1 MASVTAVAQAY
12 LYLVRCLRLLNSELG
27 DAMRAIDILLLHC
40 VPSILTCILIQHN
53 DIPSRINQSSWIN
66 FCDEIDDAL
75 APVNKAKK
83 VMVRNSKS
91 KISL

>member
-40 VPSILTCILIQHN
+40 VPSIKLYSNLYPHTT
-53 DIPSRINQSSWIN
+53 
-66 FCDEIDDAL
+66 
-75 APVNKAKK
+75 
-83 VMVRNSKS
+83 
-91 KISL
+91 